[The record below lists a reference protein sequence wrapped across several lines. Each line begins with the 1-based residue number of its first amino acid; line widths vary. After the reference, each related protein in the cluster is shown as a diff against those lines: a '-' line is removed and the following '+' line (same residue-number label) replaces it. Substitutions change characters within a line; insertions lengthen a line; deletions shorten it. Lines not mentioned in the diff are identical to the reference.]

1 MSKARKKN
9 TSTPTVSGSTT
20 AELDPIQAGGP
31 LTGDAET
38 RQSALGAQDTGDTT
52 VANVD
57 RQRVASRAYELYIQR
72 GGQHGRALDDWLE
85 AEQELLES
93 TRRNRDRE

>member
-1 MSKARKKN
+1 MAKKK
-9 TSTPTVSGSTT
+9 SVDVLERSGP
-20 AELDPIQAGGP
+20 ADPI
-31 LTGDAET
+31 ET
-38 RQSALGAQDTGDTT
+38 PRESAAPQDTGDTT
-52 VANVD
+52 AANID
-57 RQRVASRAYELYIQR
+57 RQRVASRAYELYVAR